1 MVMANVPEMSD
12 TELALVREFLA
23 RPENKEVLEHL
34 QGLLSVVDR
43 IDETLARPERPSVE
57 LVDELEGVTA
67 SIRKDPR
74 WFRYNKNTSV
84 GKPTTDVLFRM
95 ERHDEVVQIH
105 LPSGAESPLQVLD
118 DRWLCSPP
126 RPANLADV
134 VCWLENRLWREITA
148 AEAEALLKSKRIVV
162 CKSTACGWSETDP
175 QREAI

>member
-1 MVMANVPEMSD
+1 MTRRDFAKTGLGGLLGSV
-12 TELALVREFLA
+12 LALWPGKAKGKRQVITPDMAAQMPCPFPPWEPNPL
-23 RPENKEVLEHL
+23 PYVHY
-34 QGLLSVVDR
+34 GY
-43 IDETLARPERPSVE
+43 
-57 LVDELEGVTA
+57 
-67 SIRKDPR
+67 PR